1 MIRRKKRHIVRSREG
16 EKERTTN
23 ITGVLSNYTVVSV
36 LLEYSITVVICSIYV
51 VVVEAQKRVLS
62 DDDMRLYGT

>member
-36 LLEYSITVVICSIYV
+36 HLEYSITVVICSIYV